1 MRLSRYVHCTPRRDL
16 TFYERMWASCATKLA
31 VFVRNPYYRC
41 METLVYYR
49 CLPPKGWRCTSNSPC
64 SVYGGCQSLMPRD
77 SCMVK
82 QLMLEEWTV
91 NTGLYEMRRN
101 NLNHQ
106 QEHSFGL
113 GSKLFVWRRSGNRV
127 STVEIMANILGGSV
141 ASVLYSRSRLVSEI

>member
-1 MRLSRYVHCTPRRDL
+1 
-16 TFYERMWASCATKLA
+16 
-31 VFVRNPYYRC
+31 
-41 METLVYYR
+41 
-49 CLPPKGWRCTSNSPC
+49 
-64 SVYGGCQSLMPRD
+64 
-77 SCMVK
+77 MVK